1 MAFFMILLCS
11 EKAIVIFI
19 LAVIGQQTFA
29 QSYIENKHI
38 WDYEIPR
45 WSFVNFFSSFM
56 IVFRVLCGEWIE
68 NMWVCMN
75 VAGWPCVPFFLFTVI
90 IGKLMVSGLFYFSQ
104 NNFCLKKFRI

>member
-1 MAFFMILLCS
+1 M
-11 EKAIVIFI
+11 
-19 LAVIGQQTFA
+19 AVIGQQMFA

-90 IGKLMVSGLFYFSQ
+90 IGKLMVSGVLFF
-104 NNFCLKKFRI
+104 FKKMIISLMKIDGEMR